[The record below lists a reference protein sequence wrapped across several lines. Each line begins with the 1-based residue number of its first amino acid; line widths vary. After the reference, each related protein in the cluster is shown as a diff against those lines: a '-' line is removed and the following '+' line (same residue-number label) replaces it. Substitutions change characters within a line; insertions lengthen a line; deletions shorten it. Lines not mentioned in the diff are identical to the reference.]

1 MLNEHIKNQIWQGAI
16 KVVADLLLNRAFPI
30 LIEEMNVELPRTLRL
45 VEEYSTGHFSNI
57 LKNYSGKKVNGS
69 FTLNDLMTHLN
80 SLKHINSK
88 TNVEQ
93 LIIAIRYEWERLE
106 DIFKNS
112 KSVAS
117 DLQENIKN
125 SLHEVLHI
133 LDLMNLVKVKS
144 TKIGKNIY
152 QIGVLANMNS
162 GKSTIIN
169 ALLGQNLLPSSQYFR
184 TGRLTY
190 INNSQESTV
199 TAKIAV
205 NDNSL
210 FVTFKEQSLLENYLT
225 KYGKLPWF
233 HKAEVYGNTEPM
245 RINGQILPQSNVP
258 FVSEIDNRSVFDC
271 QAKIYIAAGKEISID
286 NLSQLELNCFVNN
299 KYVQDIAIN
308 VPINFL
314 SGGSYTSNVQIVDT
328 PGRNPQ
334 GDSESTK
341 NHKLIVDTFM
351 PLADLILY
359 VIDLDVDTIDSAD
372 EDEYLRK
379 LIEERKKVDTLFY
392 QNIIFVLN
400 KKDKAE
406 NNYGE
411 EAVAEQILKIKAK
424 IRSYGIKAADE
435 QFVAISA
442 ERGLLAKRYKQ
453 EPQDAQVQED
463 LLKHYFPNRQ
473 WKNKIGD
480 NEALQEAYKFVSE
493 NSGLEKLEEFIKSKI
508 PQNYWQKL
516 KSDGTQVLAS
526 FLTYLSNKIEAHK
539 KMAGKTSAEL
549 NAEKDKLNKLVDEL
563 KKNKEPELKK
573 MIGDALS
580 TLNSKATSFFTEQE
594 QKLVH
599 KIDEVANEY
608 KNFWGVEMSSQSAA
622 IEIGHKFLNKLNDSI
637 DTLNANFKS
646 QFTKELIYLH
656 KKEYDLICK
665 AAEGF
670 IGNQRILTPS
680 NLYLPNLGNF
690 KLSFQHGGTHTY
702 SRFLFWTYNHKY
714 HYYLE
719 RSQTVETCKK
729 EILSNLNTVKKFVL
743 SGLRDDKNNQ
753 ERNIIGGLESYISL
767 RQNEIAK
774 ILENIKSHNANSEQ
788 EQKRFKKHENE
799 LHSIKEELAEI
810 ERKTEDYELDS
821 QKPI

>member
-1 MLNEHIKNQIWQGAI
+1 M
-16 KVVADLLLNRAFPI
+16 
-30 LIEEMNVELPRTLRL
+30 
-45 VEEYSTGHFSNI
+45 
-57 LKNYSGKKVNGS
+57 
-69 FTLNDLMTHLN
+69 
-80 SLKHINSK
+80 
-88 TNVEQ
+88 
-93 LIIAIRYEWERLE
+93 
-106 DIFKNS
+106 
-112 KSVAS
+112 
-117 DLQENIKN
+117 QENIKN

-233 HKAEVYGNTEPM
+233 HKAEVYGNTKPM

-271 QAKIYIAAGKEISID
+271 QAKIYIAAGKEISIG

-328 PGRNPQ
+328 PGRNPK

-359 VIDLDVDTIDSAD
+359 VIDLSGDLIDSAD
-372 EDEYLRK
+372 ENEYLQK
-379 LIEERKKVDTLFY
+379 LIEERKKVDMLFY
-392 QNIIFVLN
+392 QKIIFVLN

-406 NNYGE
+406 NNCQEDEGTVE
-411 EAVAEQILKIKAK
+411 EKILEIKAK

-442 ERGLLAKRYKQ
+442 EQGLLAKRYKQ
-453 EPQDAQVQED
+453 EPQDEQVQLY
-463 LLKHYFPNRQ
+463 LLKHHFTNKQ

-493 NSGLEKLEEFIKSKI
+493 NSGLEKLEEIIKSKI

-539 KMAGKTSAEL
+539 KMAGKTSSEL
-549 NAEKDKLNKLVDEL
+549 NAEKDKLNTLVDVL

-580 TLNSKATSFFTEQE
+580 TLNSKATSLFTEQE
-594 QKLVH
+594 QKLVR
-599 KIDEVANEY
+599 KIDEVANNY
-608 KNFWGVEMSSQSAA
+608 NSYWGVRMSSQSAVT
-622 IEIGHKFLNKLNDSI
+622 ETGHKFLHELDNSI
-637 DTLNANFKS
+637 GTLNANFKS
-646 QFTKELIYLH
+646 QFTKELILLH
-656 KKEYDLICK
+656 KKEYDVACK
-665 AAEGF
+665 AAEEF

-690 KLSFQHGGTHTY
+690 QLSFQRGQEHTY
-702 SRFLFWTYNHKY
+702 TYFLWWSWNHRDY
-714 HYYLE
+714 YYLE

-729 EILSNLNTVKKFVL
+729 AILSNLNIVKTFVL
-743 SGLRDDKNNQ
+743 SGLKDDKNNQ

-788 EQKRFKKHENE
+788 EQKRFNKHENE
-799 LHSIKEELAEI
+799 LHSIKEELAKI